1 MTDSLATDRVDRQT
15 PPAATWQLFDRKV
28 DRMLL
33 GEGKGK
39 GAARTSMAAG
49 KL

>member
-33 GEGKGK
+33 GEGKG
-39 GAARTSMAAG
+39 AARTSMAAG